1 MQQGKFIVL
10 LENLK
15 EDEVSVG
22 SPVATGLHAFRKC
35 NVAQGDTLLIY
46 GIDNICMLV
55 AQWARKAGVK
65 NIVLADRDDE
75 MVEAARKMGFS
86 PVVNATGGVLEKM
99 VRENT
104 EGRGADVCVEG
115 TGVSEALAECINIAK
130 SGGTVVCVGLQKGEM
145 NLSEGTYQEIRK
157 KELTM
162 AGVWKGEGEWL
173 FDALA

>member
-65 NIVLADRDDE
+65 NIVLADRDEE

-86 PVVNATGGVLEKM
+86 LVINATGEDLEKV
-99 VRENT
+99 VREST
-104 EGRGADVCVEG
+104 EGIGADACVEG
-115 TGVSEALAECINIAK
+115 TGESETLAECINLAK
-130 SGGTVVCVGLQKGEM
+130 DGGTVVCVGLPNGEM
-145 NLSEGTYQEIRK
+145 NLSESAYQEIRR
-157 KELTM
+157 KELTV
-162 AGVWKGEGEWL
+162 AGVWKG
-173 FDALA
+173 AV

>member
-1 MQQGKFIVL
+1 MQQEEFIVL
-10 LENLK
+10 PERLK
-15 EDEVSVG
+15 EDEVFAG
-22 SPVATGLHAFRKC
+22 TPAAIALHAFRKC
-35 NVAQGDTLLIY
+35 NISQGDTLFIY
-46 GIDNICMLV
+46 GIDSIYMLV

-65 NIVLADRDDE
+65 NTVLADRDDE

-130 SGGTVVCVGLQKGEM
+130 SGGMVVCVGLPKGEM
-145 NLSEGTYQEIRK
+145 NLSEGTYQEIRR
-157 KELTM
+157 KELTV